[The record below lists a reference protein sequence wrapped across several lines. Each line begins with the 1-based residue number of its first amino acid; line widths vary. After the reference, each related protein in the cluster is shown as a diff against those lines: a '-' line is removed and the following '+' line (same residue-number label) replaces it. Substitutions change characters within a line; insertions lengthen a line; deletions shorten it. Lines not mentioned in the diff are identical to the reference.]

1 MEENLFVC
9 FEYNEGEYVNGFVT
23 SASEGGFSRFPS
35 VELNQVENMFMELED
50 YEGDLCN
57 IITIKPFIAEK
68 VELAHY
74 LIRYLINGTGSFCH
88 VDLQYSSI
96 KSLDDIKF
104 IEMKFAEELGVDSVV
119 ITDFDF
125 ITELD
130 ELDENVIEDD

>member
-9 FEYNEGEYVNGFVT
+9 FEYNEGEYVNGYV
-23 SASEGGFSRFPS
+23 ASVGEGGFSS
-35 VELNQVENMFMELED
+35 VELSGLESEFLELEG

-57 IITIKPFIAEK
+57 IITIKPFIAEE

-74 LIRYLINGTGSFCH
+74 LIRYLVEGKGSFRH

-119 ITDFDF
+119 ITDFDL

-130 ELDENVIEDD
+130 DLDENVIEDD